1 MKHFFYAVYIL
12 FYTGAVF
19 LGGMF
24 IGQFLER
31 ARKAAQRRKAVSRPS
46 TTEEMTPPAGYRDP
60 KVAVMRKRD

>member
-1 MKHFFYAVYIL
+1 MKHFFYAVYVL

-31 ARKAAQRRKAVSRPS
+31 AKKLRKKQSVVRQD
-46 TTEEMTPPAGYRDP
+46 PAMGHKSGSSYGDR
-60 KVAVMRKRD
+60 KVAVMRKRE